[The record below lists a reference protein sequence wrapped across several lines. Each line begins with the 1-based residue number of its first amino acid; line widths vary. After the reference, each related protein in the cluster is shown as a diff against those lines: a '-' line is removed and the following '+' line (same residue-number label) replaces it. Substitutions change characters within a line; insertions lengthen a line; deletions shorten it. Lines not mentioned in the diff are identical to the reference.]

1 VNTDETSPKKG
12 ERVSEEDIRQTT
24 SLDSKDERMKK
35 DDSKITQ

>member
-12 ERVSEEDIRQTT
+12 ERISEEDIRP